1 MGAIRD
7 NIAANITFHRK
18 RLKLSQKELAEKVGV
33 KSVTTVSSWE
43 RGANA
48 PDVETLFKL
57 CDLFG
62 ISVDAMY
69 GNSQEKKIVQYL
81 RFIDYL
87 KSLGYVVEDKV
98 TKWHYGEIVD
108 DFNNRE
114 QIIDEIIYTVQKD
127 KRQTTYT
134 ADEFK
139 KFEETV
145 VKTIEFQIWDKSNQQ

>member
-1 MGAIRD
+1 
-7 NIAANITFHRK
+7 
-18 RLKLSQKELAEKVGV
+18 
-33 KSVTTVSSWE
+33 
-43 RGANA
+43 
-48 PDVETLFKL
+48 
-57 CDLFG
+57 
-62 ISVDAMY
+62 MY

-114 QIIDEIIYTVQKD
+114 QIIDEMIYTVQKD

>member
-1 MGAIRD
+1 MGIVRD
-7 NIAANITFHRK
+7 NIASNIAFHRK
-18 RLKLSQKELAEKVGV
+18 RLKMSQKDLAEKIGA

-69 GNSQEKKIVQYL
+69 GGTQEKKVVQHL

-87 KSLGYVVEDKV
+87 KSLGYLVEDEI
-98 TKWHYGEIVD
+98 TKWHYGEILD
-108 DFNNRE
+108 DFGNRE
-114 QIIDEIIYTVQKD
+114 QIVDEIIYKVQKD
-127 KRQTTYT
+127 KKLVIYT

-139 KFEETV
+139 KFEEVV
-145 VKTIEFQIWDKSNQQ
+145 VKTIEFQVWDKSNQQ